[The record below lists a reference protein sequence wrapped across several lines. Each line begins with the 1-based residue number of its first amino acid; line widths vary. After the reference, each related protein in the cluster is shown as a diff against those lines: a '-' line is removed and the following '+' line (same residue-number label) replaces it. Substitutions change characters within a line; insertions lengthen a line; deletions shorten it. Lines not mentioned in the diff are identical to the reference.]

1 MTHLEAWHNMCNFL
15 ESCYP
20 ALRNRLRWTEITE
33 SSGQFSFLKVL
44 AESTFHGLFRLLKA
58 AWTPWL
64 MASSKPI
71 LARQGC
77 VPLGSSDHGSPNS
90 FSILRIHHGTALEW
104 MPRDTFPIS
113 GLIVQPLSFHLC
125 FSFLFA
131 IHQHTMDS
139 SDQDVD
145 IFGKLTLPTKLK

>member
-20 ALRNRLRWTEITE
+20 ALRNRLHWTEITE
-33 SSGQFSFLKVL
+33 SSGQFSF
-44 AESTFHGLFRLLKA
+44 HGLFQLLKA

-64 MASSKPI
+64 TASSKPI

-90 FSILRIHHGTALEW
+90 FSILRTHHGTVLEW
-104 MPRDTFPIS
+104 MLRDTFPIS
-113 GLIVQPLSFHLC
+113 GSIVEPLSFHLC